1 MDAIAGRTESRT
13 LSLLLTFRSSPTVRS
28 QFRRVGSVQIPLVAQ
43 TVVTVDFGFSFLLVT
58 SGGFEIRIE
67 STFRV
72 DDSQAGRF
80 EGVPDEELSSNPA
93 FRDLIGKAI
102 EDAHAA
108 VDGTLTLLLSGH
120 TTLTVPADPDFEA
133 WTVAGPGGNEGRQR
147 SRRGTGNVE
156 HRSVGNIG
164 VARPPVCD
172 VSGSPS
178 LT

>member
-1 MDAIAGRTESRT
+1 MDAIAGRTESRA

-58 SGGFEIRIE
+58 SGGFEIRSE

-72 DDSQAGRF
+72 DDSQAGLF
-80 EGVPDEELSSNPA
+80 EGVPDEELLSNTA

-108 VDGTLTLLLSGH
+108 VDGTLTLLLSGQ

-133 WTVAGPGGNEGRQR
+133 
-147 SRRGTGNVE
+147 
-156 HRSVGNIG
+156 
-164 VARPPVCD
+164 
-172 VSGSPS
+172 
-178 LT
+178 